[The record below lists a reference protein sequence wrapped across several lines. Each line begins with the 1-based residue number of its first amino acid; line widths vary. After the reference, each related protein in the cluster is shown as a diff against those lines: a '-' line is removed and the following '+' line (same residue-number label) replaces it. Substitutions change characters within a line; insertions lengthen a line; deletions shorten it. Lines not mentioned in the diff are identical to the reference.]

1 MKKQLKRTPL
11 SSAQVTLV
19 NRLIAYG
26 TREFII
32 SIIKRQATRMTG
44 KEIAKWVPVVGQMAS
59 AGLGFALTRWMGQD
73 LVNQC
78 EKATRALNTLPSSNI
93 LANLKK

>member
-1 MKKQLKRTPL
+1 
-11 SSAQVTLV
+11 VTLV

-32 SIIKRQATRMTG
+32 SAIKRQATRMTG
-44 KEIAKWVPVVGQMAS
+44 KELAKWVPVVGQMAS

-73 LVNQC
+73 LVQQC
-78 EKATRALNTLPSSNI
+78 DEATRVLMDRSLTQRKSTGRKSLRD
-93 LANLKK
+93 